1 MFMEEIHQNKKLFI
15 GGTTLFKKMLLL
27 ITVVLLSVNDPVLAV
42 DDRWHGGVS
51 ANVNDPAN

>member
-27 ITVVLLSVNDPVLAV
+27 MTVVLLSVNGPVLAV
-42 DDRWHGGVS
+42 DHWWHGGIS
-51 ANVNDPAN
+51 SNVNDPAN